1 MRAALMIAA
10 CLFQTA
16 PDTFGEESPIG
27 KYLLTAKEDA
37 ALMARRSDGELAFS
51 SYPGLPLLRDAEF
64 RIRNDA
70 LDPTNMRYSLRLEPR
85 GFGEGRASRL
95 YNETQLKRS
104 RQRNR
109 LLLNRALLGR
119 YQMAIDLLMHRSI
132 LRLKQDMIGV
142 SEDRIKVLDK
152 RKATEDFDLGDLI
165 QAEADLTK
173 LKSEYL
179 DVQKEM
185 AILEQRIGFQLGVA
199 EGADGNGPAGFDTTG
214 LVQVDSIIAR
224 VEKGGYALDTGHVYL
239 VYLKQGLALAENRY
253 RLEKAEGRQYLSF
266 LSFSYDV
273 GERLNELERRDEGKD
288 YDLGR
293 AYSLE
298 AGFRLPFMTG
308 GNQEI
313 NRRKEEFLSEKEDY
327 EQSRRELEDI
337 MRKDIRDIQSLVIQ
351 YRYLKARENEV
362 DAQASLKKYI
372 QLSGVDPLILL
383 SIKSGN
389 LKNSHKLEEVKYGI
403 IMNWIKVLDAAGQ
416 LSRDPLR
423 NFLAAG
429 SPELVP

>member
-1 MRAALMIAA
+1 MRAALITAA
-10 CLFQTA
+10 CLFQAVA
-16 PDTFGEESPIG
+16 PSFGEDATIG
-27 KYLLTAKEDA
+27 RYLLTAKEDG
-37 ALMARRSDGELAFS
+37 ALKARRADGEFAFDS
-51 SYPGLPLLRDAEF
+51 WPGLPLLRDVEV

-85 GFGEGRASRL
+85 GFGEGRASRV
-95 YNETQLKRS
+95 YNETQVKQS

-109 LLLNRALLGR
+109 LLLNRALLER
-119 YQMAIDLLMHRSI
+119 YLMAIELLKHKAL
-132 LRLKQDMIGV
+132 LRINEEMIGV

-152 RKATEDFDLGDLI
+152 RKSTQDFDLGDLI

-173 LKSEYL
+173 LKSDNL
-179 DVQKEM
+179 DVQKEI
-185 AILEQRIGFQLGVA
+185 AILEQRIGNQLGSA
-199 EGADGNGPAGFDTTG
+199 NREGEIGLTHFDTTG
-214 LVQVDSIIAR
+214 LVDVDSIIAR
-224 VEKGGYALDTGHVYL
+224 VEHDGYALDTGHVYL
-239 VYLKQGLALAENRY
+239 VYLKQGLTLADNRY
-253 RLEKAEGRQYLSF
+253 RLEKAKGLQYFSF

-273 GERLNELERRDEGKD
+273 GERLNELERRDAGKD

-298 AGFRLPFMTG
+298 AGFRLPQLTG
-308 GNQEI
+308 GNQDL

-327 EQSRRELEDI
+327 ERSRRELEDI

-351 YRYLKARENEV
+351 YRYLMARENEV

-372 QLSGVDPLILL
+372 QLSGVDPLVLL
-383 SIKSGN
+383 SIKAGN
-389 LKNSHKLEEVKYGI
+389 LKNSLKLEEVKYGI

-416 LSRDPLR
+416 LSKEPLR

-429 SPELVP
+429 APELAP